1 MASPYSE
8 PFLARGYRARLLA
21 VLMFANTLNFA
32 DRAILS
38 AVAEPMRLDLGL
50 SDVQIGLLQGLAF
63 AITYSV
69 VGIPVGWLAERKSR
83 LKLLAG
89 CVIFFSAATGLC
101 GFATS
106 FVQLFIL
113 RILVGVGEGS
123 FMAPASSLL
132 ADHYPGNR
140 RASALGIVML
150 GTPVGFFVGSLLGGF
165 AAETLGWR
173 ATFQIM
179 SIPGFFVALL
189 LLFALK
195 EPPRGLADNIA
206 PRKSAPPRLWTVFRH
221 LSGQPSFRHILAG
234 AVLCTCAA
242 NAIGQFQFIFLVRT
256 YGLTLSQAGA
266 LSGTISLV
274 ALGIGM
280 VFGGSGSDHLERRD
294 RRWYLWLPAIGVAL
308 AAMCYACGFALS
320 SLWWTAGFLMMGGIF
335 FATYFAPTYSLVQ
348 NIAGV
353 HMRASAIAIFG
364 VFTGLLGA
372 GLGPTITGAVSDW
385 TARKQF
391 AMGSFDTVCRGGRAF
406 SSPEAL
412 DRACQAASAAGMRGA
427 LIVVCL
433 LFVWAALHFLL
444 AARTIQQAMIA
455 GEKASR
461 PAPING

>member
-1 MASPYSE
+1 MASTYRE
-8 PFLARGYRARLLA
+8 ILLTRGYRMRLLA

-32 DRAILS
+32 DRAILA

-69 VGIPVGWLAERKSR
+69 VGIPVGWLAERYSR
-83 LKLLAG
+83 LKLLAA
-89 CVIFFSAATGLC
+89 CVLFFSAATGLC
-101 GFATS
+101 GFVTS
-106 FVQLFIL
+106 FVQLFAL

-150 GTPVGFFVGSLLGGF
+150 GTPVGFFVGSFFGGF
-165 AAETLGWR
+165 VAETFGWR

-179 SIPGFFVALL
+179 SIPGLVVALL
-189 LLFALK
+189 LLLTLK
-195 EPPRGLADNIA
+195 EPPRGLADNVP
-206 PRKSAPPRLWTVFRH
+206 PRTSAPPGLWTVFRH
-221 LSGQPSFRHILAG
+221 LFKQPSFRHILAG

-280 VFGGSGSDHLERRD
+280 VVGGSGSDHLERHD

-308 AAMCYACGFALS
+308 AAMCYALGFALS
-320 SLWWTAGFLMMGGIF
+320 SVWATAGFLMLGGIF
-335 FATYFAPTYSLVQ
+335 FATYFAPIYSLVQ
-348 NIAGV
+348 TIAGV

-385 TARKQF
+385 AAREQF
-391 AMGSFDTVCRGGRAF
+391 AMGSFDAMCRGGRAI
-406 SSPEAL
+406 SGSDAV

-427 LIVVCL
+427 LIIVCL

-444 AARTIQQAMIA
+444 ATRTIQRAMSTDKA
-455 GEKASR
+455 AFRGEPDNS
-461 PAPING
+461 